1 MYTMCA
7 VFIKFCVPNFFLSVS
22 FAHLFIYSFI
32 SLFIYSQVCAAIQA
46 EVKAKSHPSVS
57 FSVSTSPSSPS
68 PSQNLELSVL
78 AQLSD
83 SEPSGSCS
91 RAVMDT
97 GCHVKVFC
105 GLWGSELL
113 SSGLTAN
120 TLPSEASLLPLAL
133 IFCYSPVCSQPRA
146 PPPRLRHNP
155 LKHSDQLPSPTEP
168 RGRTRT
174 G

>member
-1 MYTMCA
+1 MCTMCA
-7 VFIKFCVPNFFLSVS
+7 VFIKFCVLNFILSVR
-22 FAHLFIYSFI
+22 FAHLFIYSSV

-46 EVKAKSHPSVS
+46 EVKARSHLPVS

-78 AQLSD
+78 AWLSD
-83 SEPSGSCS
+83 SKPPGSCS
-91 RAVMDT
+91 SAVMDT

-113 SSGLTAN
+113 SYGLTAN
-120 TLPSEASLLPLAL
+120 TLPCEASLLPLAL

-146 PPPRLRHNP
+146 PPRLQHNP

-168 RGRTRT
+168 RGHTRT